1 MKNKLLVSLF
11 ASAIAVFAFTSCETK
26 SNVTDVCSD
35 MIKESMHSAP
45 RSLVK
50 LDNHALSIVEYE
62 FAGGVNDN
70 RLLYRS
76 LVFGDG
82 SFSPKKVDTLLYT
95 YGEWQEHNTQFTL
108 NVTPKEGEPYTLI
121 YRGNAF
127 ITPEGRT
134 IGGEAT
140 DNVARVEK
148 FEKVINCLPNTK
160 WEGLYEAEYVLDSV
174 FRDSVR
180 TSFIPPMTFITDTIQ
195 IFDRMD
201 TVSADTTCYYTL
213 EFNRDAT
220 TFANTGHYYRKEVR
234 TKYDKKTHTCDTLSV
249 KVKEYDS
256 NWFIDGFSS
265 DSRFS
270 IGFLSATPNVVGD
283 PLSISKFV
291 MNDAAKPDGF
301 LYNGATFHRLP

>member
-11 ASAIAVFAFTSCETK
+11 AVAIASFAFTSCETK

-35 MIKESMHSAP
+35 MIKESIHSAP

-50 LDNHALSIVEYE
+50 VDKHAMSIVEYD
-62 FAGGVNDN
+62 FCGGVDDN
-70 RLLYRS
+70 RLLYRTIA
-76 LVFGDG
+76 FGDG
-82 SFSPKKVDTLLYT
+82 VFSPKKVDTLLYT
-95 YGEWQEHNTQFTL
+95 YGQWGEGNTEYTL
-108 NVTPKEGEPYTLI
+108 NVTPKEGEPFTLI

-134 IGGEAT
+134 IGGEAN

-148 FEKVINCLPNTK
+148 LEKVTNCLPNTK
-160 WEGLYEAEYVLDSV
+160 WEGIYKGDFVLDSV
-174 FRDSVR
+174 FRDSIR

-195 IFDRMD
+195 VFDRMD
-201 TVSADTTCYYTL
+201 TVSADTTCYFVI

-234 TKYDKKTHTCDTLSV
+234 SKYDKKSRTCDTLSV
-249 KVKEYDS
+249 NVKEYDG
-256 NWFIDGFSS
+256 NWFIDAFTS

-270 IGFLSATPNVVGD
+270 IGFLSATPGVVGD
-283 PLSISKFV
+283 PIGISKFV
-291 MNDAAKPDGF
+291 MNDASKPDGF
-301 LYNGATFHRLP
+301 LYNGATFKRLP

>member
-50 LDNHALSIVEYE
+50 LDKHVLSIVEYE

-108 NVTPKEGEPYTLI
+108 NVTPKEGEPYT
-121 YRGNAF
+121 
-127 ITPEGRT
+127 
-134 IGGEAT
+134 GGESPP
-140 DNVARVEK
+140 EK
-148 FEKVINCLPNTK
+148 AGRLHRS
-160 WEGLYEAEYVLDSV
+160 AE
-174 FRDSVR
+174 
-180 TSFIPPMTFITDTIQ
+180 
-195 IFDRMD
+195 
-201 TVSADTTCYYTL
+201 
-213 EFNRDAT
+213 
-220 TFANTGHYYRKEVR
+220 
-234 TKYDKKTHTCDTLSV
+234 
-249 KVKEYDS
+249 
-256 NWFIDGFSS
+256 
-265 DSRFS
+265 RFS
-270 IGFLSATPNVVGD
+270 CGNKERGGRRLSQHPD
-283 PLSISKFV
+283 P
-291 MNDAAKPDGF
+291 DA
-301 LYNGATFHRLP
+301 

>member
-50 LDNHALSIVEYE
+50 LDKHALSIVEYE

-108 NVTPKEGEPYTLI
+108 IVTPKEGEPYTLI

-127 ITPEGRT
+127 ITPEGKT

-180 TSFIPPMTFITDTIQ
+180 TTFIPPMTFITDTIQ

-213 EFNRDAT
+213 EFNRDAI

-270 IGFLSATPNVVGD
+270 IGFLSATPNVEGD